1 MIAPD
6 SKMEIGWPPP
16 MGSSSMIAGMRLLGA
31 IFRKS
36 AVNWSPLPIFT
47 GVIR

>member
-6 SKMEIGWPPP
+6 SKMESGAPPP
-16 MGSSSMIAGMRLLGA
+16 MGSLSMMAGMRLFGA

-36 AVNWSPLPIFT
+36 AVNWSPLPMFT
-47 GVIR
+47 GTIR